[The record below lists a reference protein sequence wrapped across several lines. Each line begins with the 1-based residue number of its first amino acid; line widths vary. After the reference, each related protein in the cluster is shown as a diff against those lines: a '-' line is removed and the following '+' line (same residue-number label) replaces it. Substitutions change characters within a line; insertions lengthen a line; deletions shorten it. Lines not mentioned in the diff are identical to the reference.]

1 MLFARAIDALAI
13 VTATITHAKSE
24 WYFLLIAPSFD
35 RDLFSNCNIYA
46 ASARAHELV
55 NQAYGRLAP
64 NGETHCAVELNGSRA
79 VIIRST

>member
-1 MLFARAIDALAI
+1 LLSARAIDALAI
-13 VTATITHAKSE
+13 VTATTTHAKSE

-55 NQAYGRLAP
+55 NQAYGRHAP
-64 NGETHCAVELNGSRA
+64 NGENHWTVELNGSRP
-79 VIIRST
+79 VIIRSA